1 MNKVKVLATSK
12 LISEPKWIEISGMTI
27 AETIEAMKAVNDV
40 SAEEIGSEEDLKAL
54 AISISNEDLAV
65 NFDFENEESLK
76 ELCSLSKDLMEI
88 NDLNSL
94 EGEDI
99 SSLKELSDTCLQ
111 ILQEEIGSEEDFQS
125 AIEEKDKVLNEL
137 KDLDDTEDVL

>member
-27 AETIEAMKAVNDV
+27 AETIEAMKAVNEV

-76 ELCSLSKDLMEI
+76 ELCSLLKDLMEI

>member
-1 MNKVKVLATSK
+1 MNKVKVLVTSK
-12 LISEPKWIEISGMTI
+12 LISEPEWIEISGMKI
-27 AETIEAMKAVNDV
+27 AEAIEAIKAINKVL
-40 SAEEIGSEEDLKAL
+40 AEEIGSEEDLKAL

-99 SSLKELSDTCLQ
+99 SSLKELSDTCSQ
-111 ILQEEIGSEEDFQS
+111 ILQEEIGSEENLQS
-125 AIEEKDKVLNEL
+125 AFEEKDKVLNEL
-137 KDLDDTEDVL
+137 KDLDETEDVL